1 MTWRQWSRS
10 STTSLERVP
19 DVLRAGLV
27 GLGMMGRHHMRVLS
41 QLDGIEFV
49 GVHDVALAGQDSV
62 NGHRIYSTLDELISA
77 GIDYCVVAAPTAF
90 HLDLGL
96 SLARAGVHALIEKP
110 VAPTHR
116 EATELVEAFDTAGL
130 IGGVGHIE
138 RFNPALQAMRQKIED
153 GLLGDIFQIS
163 TRRQGPFPARIADVG
178 VVKDLATHDIDLTA
192 WVAQSPYRD
201 IAARTTHRSG
211 REHED
216 MVVAVGSLENGTIV
230 NHVVNWLTPFKERNT
245 TVIGDKGALVAD
257 TLTADLTFYE
267 NATVR
272 NEWDSV
278 QSFRGVAEGDVTRFA
293 LNKVE
298 PLLTEHI
305 AFRNAVVFRD
315 QSAIVTL
322 RDGLAAVRIAD
333 EMIR

>member
-1 MTWRQWSRS
+1 
-10 STTSLERVP
+10 
-19 DVLRAGLV
+19 
-27 GLGMMGRHHMRVLS
+27 MMGRHHMRVLS
-41 QLDGIEFV
+41 QLESVEFV
-49 GVHDVALAGQDSV
+49 GVHDIALAGQGSV
-62 NGHRIYSTLDELISA
+62 NGHPIYPTLDELITA

-116 EATELVEAFDTAGL
+116 EATELVEAFDIAGL

-138 RFNPALQAMRQKIED
+138 RFNPALQAMRQKIEE
-153 GLLGDIFQIS
+153 GLLGEIFQIS

-201 IAARTTHRSG
+201 VAARTTHRSG

-230 NHVVNWLTPFKERNT
+230 NHVVNWLAPFKERNT

-267 NATVR
+267 NATIR
-272 NEWDSV
+272 NDWDSV

-293 LNKVE
+293 LSKVE

-305 AFRNAVVFRD
+305 AFRDAVISRD